1 MLTKGEAYDVAALS
15 VRPTPCP
22 ANNLKMLLTFKWNL
36 VYRLMA
42 NGKEWNH
49 NPSLYMYRAISSY
62 WKVRNRLKW
71 NLVYI

>member
-1 MLTKGEAYDVAALS
+1 MLTEGEAYNVAALS

-42 NGKEWNH
+42 NGKEWKDSTQE
-49 NPSLYMYRAISSY
+49 P
-62 WKVRNRLKW
+62 
-71 NLVYI
+71 